1 MKPHLLPMHY
11 KLGRILGI
19 RPEEV
24 KRFYAEATR
33 RAADGPRPAVVAG
46 TGLEVLA
53 VVSLVASAIS
63 VGLTIIA
70 QFFRPGEV
78 EPARIQSS
86 ERLGKTVSDVRRYA
100 PREGFD
106 SLQQPAAIGQPM
118 PMVFAL
124 KEVIDGETYGG
135 IRVNM
140 DLLWSQLQTSNGQQL
155 LRAVF
160 LASDGGIAELD
171 PNGFALGN
179 NLLNAYNIGP
189 GTELGSSYVIYFRPD
204 GGRITSEDRI
214 AGRLANLDPGNAEN
228 QGGDDVFAARS
239 IDRAWAGDFCSVV
252 RPSSNAVFGVYSP
265 IGNNLAYRINPVIRA
280 QYQAQLIPKGDDGDA
295 KVVCQIDDVAAA
307 QRDKTRAIYSTRSG
321 FISGDASAIG
331 NTLTY
336 VLDKSSDVETNF
348 SKAFTPQAWTV
359 QVEVE
364 RLAGS
369 ATTRNNYVSTT
380 YSTRFKS
387 RRFTSV
393 SDSSLISGIQWL
405 NSSNQVVSNPVVTIT
420 ETSNTNVKLSTRLQ
434 YDASGLTNEQKE
446 ALLYTRF
453 KLNFVNASVDI
464 DEEPSAYYRVDV
476 ESSSEVTPNYDADFN
491 AQTFSADYSPED
503 VTYTVESAEESRK
516 TVEATL
522 NKGDLYSEP
531 AADIASAIAGKQEQ
545 WDDAIQIGSLYK
557 FGTALVVCTGRSPEG
572 EVFTSEANFSNPGSQ
587 NPPPGQSIEATFTV
601 VRPGVI
607 GLTTL
612 SDLRVNANAGSNI
625 QRYTATNFPHLFKV
639 SIATFTTTR
648 PTRLIEIIIR
658 STLGIRISNLCNFRD
673 TISYGAADNKACL
686 DYRGDTISK
695 GSTLKQFN
703 YTSGTITTAQ
713 IRYSFFRIRVR
724 PSSSTGEWI
733 TFGSKFCIRGINQ
746 QNQFNTI
753 RLQFPTVEQWEV
765 EFEPLS
771 GWEIRSGNATGD
783 FVLIDDKRA
792 SESNLIIR
800 GPNQG
805 VTLYVYGKQGTAADV
820 GVVNDSNDPFR
831 LPAVHKEQSQGYGNL
846 GYRYTDGVQFVDEF
860 GALAETFVFPEVS
873 STAEGGPEHE
883 IVSVTEIVQNEALPL
898 YPDMGIVGL
907 NLLPGNTFQQLG
919 QLSGYANAGYPEAR
933 RLLNDM
939 TPGPTHLFPDI
950 ALELFTN
957 PVYGTG
963 DQVSDEQI
971 DIDSFRESAQWC
983 YDNRYFCDLVYLP
996 TNIKEWVAKKAEEH
1010 LLYFMEIDGR
1020 YVLRP
1025 MFPYVEGDRTN
1036 WNAPVEIKGVFGLLQ
1051 MRSFSFSA
1059 IDEESRR
1066 SVKVSGRWREE
1077 RKLSTITNPGIFPV
1091 EREILL
1097 REAGALSSEDDPIQP
1112 FDLSDFAT
1120 NEKHLIDYLKMKA
1133 RIRRL
1138 STHGTTMELTQD
1150 SLLAPIKPGDYVQ
1163 VPVEVTFF
1171 NEYKTGI
1178 VKSDGLVISVT
1189 DIEPGTYQAMIWDGI
1204 LESEVTES
1212 ELTINEDGTASPSGI
1227 IFVIKE
1233 SGSDYKTYRILDI
1246 DPAENSG
1253 FIVNAIETPTDE
1265 NGRLILSQNWG
1276 GLSTDENW
1284 VIEK

>member
-24 KRFYAEATR
+24 KRFYAEAAK
-33 RAADGPRPAVVAG
+33 RAANGPQPAVVAG
-46 TGLEVLA
+46 EPLSTLA
-53 VVSLVASAIS
+53 VISLVASAIS

-160 LASDGGIAELD
+160 LAGDGGIAELD

-307 QRDKTRAIYSTRSG
+307 QRDKTRAVYSTRSG

-336 VLDKSSDVETNF
+336 VLDKSSDVETDF
-348 SKAFTPQAWTV
+348 SKAFNAQAWDV
-359 QVEVE
+359 NVEVE
-364 RLAGS
+364 RIGGS
-369 ATTRNNYVSTT
+369 GTTVNEYRSTNSTT
-380 YSTRFKS
+380 GLRSTAFS
-387 RRFTSV
+387 G
-393 SDSSLISGIQWL
+393 SLSALEAGIQWL
-405 NSSNQVVSNPVVTIT
+405 DSGNQVVPNPIVTVSQQSGKRVT
-420 ETSNTNVKLSTRLQ
+420 LSTRLQ
-434 YDASGLTNEQKE
+434 YNASGLTNDQKK
-446 ALLYTRF
+446 ALLYSRF
-453 KLNFVNASVDI
+453 KITFVNGAVDD
-464 DEEPSAYYRVDV
+464 DEEPSTYYRVNVQQETDV
-476 ESSSEVTPNYDADFN
+476 EANYDADFIN
-491 AQTFSADYSPED
+491 QTFSGNYSSAS
-503 VTYTVESAEESRK
+503 TIYIVESTVDSRE
-516 TVEATL
+516 TVQATL

-572 EVFTSEANFSNPGSQ
+572 EVFTSEANFSDPGSQ
-587 NPPPGQSIEATFTV
+587 NPRPGQSIEATFTV

-607 GLTTL
+607 DLTTI

-625 QRYTATNFPHLFKV
+625 DRYTATNFPHLFRV
-639 SIATFTTTR
+639 SIATITTTR

-658 STLGIRISNLCNFRD
+658 STLGIRINNLCNFRD

-703 YTSGTITTAQ
+703 YTSGTVTTAQ
-713 IRYSFFRIRVR
+713 MRYSFFRIRVR

-733 TFGSKFCIRGINQ
+733 TFGPKFCIRGINQ

-800 GPNQG
+800 GPRQG

-820 GVVNDSNDPFR
+820 GVVNDNDDPFR
-831 LPAVHKEQSQGYGNL
+831 LPAVHKDQAQGYGNL
-846 GYRYTDGVQFVDEF
+846 GYGYTDGVQFVDEF
-860 GALAETFVFPEVS
+860 GALGETFVFPEVS

-883 IVSVTEIVQNEALPL
+883 IFSVTEIVQNETLPL

-1036 WNAPVEIKGVFGLLQ
+1036 WNAPVDIKGVFGLLQ

-1066 SVKVSGRWREE
+1066 SIKVSGRWREE

-1097 REAGALSSEDDPIQP
+1097 REAGTLSSEDDPIQS

-1138 STHGTTMELTQD
+1138 STHGITMELTQD

>member
-11 KLGRILGI
+11 RLGRILGI

-24 KRFYAEATR
+24 KRFYAEAVR
-33 RAADGPRPAVVAG
+33 MAAEGPRPAVVAG
-46 TGLEVLA
+46 TGLEILA
-53 VVSLVASAIS
+53 VVSLAASAIS

-78 EPARIQSS
+78 NPARIQSS

-124 KEVIDGETYGG
+124 KETIDGETYGG

-155 LRAVF
+155 LRAIF
-160 LASDGGIAELD
+160 LVGDGGIGELD

-189 GTELGSSYVIYFRPD
+189 GTELGSSYVIYVRPD
-204 GGRITSEDRI
+204 GGRITSEDRV

-228 QGGDDVFAARS
+228 QGGEDVFSVRS

-265 IGNNLAYRINPVIRA
+265 IGNNLAYRINPIIRS

-307 QRDKTRAIYSTRSG
+307 QRDKTRAVFSTRSG
-321 FISGDASAIG
+321 FISGNADAIG

-336 VLDKSSDVETNF
+336 TLDKSSDVETDF
-348 SKAFTPQAWTV
+348 SKAFNPQAWDV
-359 QVEVE
+359 NVEVE
-364 RLAGS
+364 RIAGS
-369 ATTRNNYVSTT
+369 GTTVNEYGSTASATE
-380 YSTRFKS
+380 
-387 RRFTSV
+387 
-393 SDSSLISGIQWL
+393 LISRAFNGQSFVNPIEAGIQWL
-405 NSSNQVVSNPVVTIT
+405 NANDQVVSSPIVSIT
-420 ETSNTNVKLSTRLQ
+420 ETGGKRVTLSTRLQ
-434 YDASGLTNEQKE
+434 YDASGLDNEQKK
-446 ALLYTRF
+446 ALLYSRF
-453 KLNFVNASVDI
+453 KITFVNGAVDD
-464 DEEPSAYYRVDV
+464 DEEPSTYYRVNVEQKTDV
-476 ESSSEVTPNYDADFN
+476 PVNYEADFIN
-491 AQTFSADYSPED
+491 QTFSANYGSAN
-503 VTYTVESAEESRK
+503 TIYTVESVEDSRR
-516 TVEATL
+516 TIQATL

-557 FGTALVVCTGRSPEG
+557 FGTALLVCTGRSPEG
-572 EVFTSEANFSNPGSQ
+572 EAFTSEANFTDPGSQ
-587 NPPPGQSIEATFTV
+587 NPRPGQSIEATFTV
-601 VRPGVI
+601 VRPGTI
-607 GLTTL
+607 ALTTVD
-612 SDLRVNANAGSNI
+612 DLRANATEQRN
-625 QRYTATNFPHLFKV
+625 RYTATNFPHLFKA
-639 SIATFTTTR
+639 SIATITTTR

-658 STLGIRISNLCNFRD
+658 SNLGIRISNLCNFRD

-713 IRYSFFRIRVR
+713 MRYSFFKIRVR
-724 PSSSTGEWI
+724 QSSSTGNWI
-733 TFGSKFCIRGINQ
+733 TFPECYCIRGINQ

-753 RLQFPTVEQWEV
+753 RLQFPTVEQWEI

-771 GWEIRSGNATGD
+771 GWEIRSGNATGSY
-783 FVLIDDKRA
+783 VLIEDKRQA
-792 SESNLIIR
+792 NGNLITISHESVIL
-800 GPNQG
+800 Q
-805 VTLYVYGKQGTAADV
+805 VYGREGDGSDV
-820 GVVNDSNDPFR
+820 GVVNDNDDPFR
-831 LPAVHKEQSQGYGNL
+831 LPAVHKDQNQGYGNL
-846 GYRYTDGVQFVDEF
+846 GYGYTDGVQFVDEF
-860 GALAETFVFPEVS
+860 GALAETFVFPEIS
-873 STAEGGPEHE
+873 CTAEGGPEHE
-883 IVSVTEIVQNEALPL
+883 IVSVTEIVQNETLPL
-898 YPDMGIVGL
+898 YPGIGIAGL

-919 QLSGYANAGYPEAR
+919 QLSGYVNAGYPEAR

-939 TPGPTHLFPDI
+939 MPGPTHLFPDI

-971 DIDSFRESAQWC
+971 DIDSFREAAQWC
-983 YDNRYFCDLVYLP
+983 YSNKYFCDLVYLP
-996 TNIKEWVAKKAEEH
+996 ANIKEWVAQKAEEH

-1025 MFPYVEGDRTN
+1025 MFPYANGDPTD
-1036 WNAPVEIKGVFGLLQ
+1036 WNAPVDIKGTFGLLE

-1059 IDEESRR
+1059 VDEESRR
-1066 SVKVSGRWREE
+1066 PIKVSGRWREE
-1077 RKLSTITNPGIFPV
+1077 RKSSAITNPGIFPV
-1091 EREILL
+1091 EREILV
-1097 REAGALSSEDDPIQP
+1097 REAGALSAEDDPIQP

-1138 STHGTTMELTQD
+1138 STHGITMELTQD
-1150 SLLAPIKPGDYVQ
+1150 SLLAPIKPGDYVK

-1178 VKSDGLVISVT
+1178 VKSDGTLISVT
-1189 DIEPGTYQAMIWDGI
+1189 DIPPGSYQAMIWDGV
-1204 LESEVTES
+1204 LENETTETT
-1212 ELTINEDGTASPSGI
+1212 LTIREGGTASPSGI
-1227 IFVIKE
+1227 IFAIKE

-1246 DPAENSG
+1246 EPSENSG
-1253 FIVNAIETPTDE
+1253 FTVNAIEAPTDE

-1276 GLSTDENW
+1276 GLSTDDNW
-1284 VIEK
+1284 VIQK